1 MKDSLVSNDQNS
13 TGNDNENLK
22 KLQDENIKLNVLLEE
37 KKNEVNSK
45 NKEIIELKQKII
57 DLEDERIKYLSDQNE
72 SIEKMTENIVSNFS
86 QTLNSNLER
95 IVQSAVEKLFLQ
107 SYNDV
112 SQMIAS
118 KSNEIIQ
125 LINGQN
131 DTTIIDLIKKKF
143 NDLKKNIKTNIQ
155 DTFLHNS
162 TQKNVEESITS
173 FIRCELNKRKEEND
187 SFQRGIE
194 KLKKE
199 KNELISCLDKE
210 LKKVEKE
217 LQSTEQ
223 LLELYKSKF
232 DNSRLVIKNIFTNYL
247 DQEFFQPHIEQCF
260 LNKDL
265 NVEEV
270 SSLSK
275 SIKVN
280 LVVKMYDYILNDV
293 IMTKIINKRGFEEI
307 VQLVSSL
314 DLDFNS
320 KEDLYKFT
328 DNIKIDDTNIL
339 NQIICV
345 ILKLYDEKCVE
356 CQLSLDKHVSNKYQ
370 IINLTK
376 EKEDLLKALEEF
388 KPSLPKEEEIKQTES
403 DPQNDELNDSDPIQV
418 LSARNDKLEKE
429 NMILQAQQ
437 SELKEQTKEV
447 LLKVQNDLRDIENM
461 VDRRIVSNF
470 VIKALDRST
479 SKKIRITVIDTLAN
493 FLGFSNEDRK
503 KIGLSFNSGN
513 NPIFAPTS
521 SEKAKELSED
531 ILNNVMKD

>member
-1 MKDSLVSNDQNS
+1 MIDSSIQDRRMKDSLVSNDQNS

-307 VQLVSSL
+307 VQLVSS
-314 DLDFNS
+314 
-320 KEDLYKFT
+320 
-328 DNIKIDDTNIL
+328 
-339 NQIICV
+339 
-345 ILKLYDEKCVE
+345 
-356 CQLSLDKHVSNKYQ
+356 
-370 IINLTK
+370 
-376 EKEDLLKALEEF
+376 
-388 KPSLPKEEEIKQTES
+388 
-403 DPQNDELNDSDPIQV
+403 
-418 LSARNDKLEKE
+418 
-429 NMILQAQQ
+429 
-437 SELKEQTKEV
+437 
-447 LLKVQNDLRDIENM
+447 
-461 VDRRIVSNF
+461 
-470 VIKALDRST
+470 
-479 SKKIRITVIDTLAN
+479 
-493 FLGFSNEDRK
+493 
-503 KIGLSFNSGN
+503 
-513 NPIFAPTS
+513 
-521 SEKAKELSED
+521 
-531 ILNNVMKD
+531 

>member
-1 MKDSLVSNDQNS
+1 MIENSIQERRIKDSLASSDQIS
-13 TGNDNENLK
+13 TGIDNENLK
-22 KLQDENIKLNVLLEE
+22 KLQDENVKLNVLLEE

-57 DLEDERIKYLSDQNE
+57 NLEDERIKYLSDQNE
-72 SIEKMTENIVSNFS
+72 SIEKMTENILTNFS

-95 IVQSAVEKLFLQ
+95 IVQTAVEKLFLQ
-107 SYNDV
+107 SYNEV

-118 KSNEIIQ
+118 KSNEIVQ

-143 NDLKKNIKTNIQ
+143 NDLKKSIKSTIQ

-173 FIRCELNKRKEEND
+173 FIRCELNKRKDEND
-187 SFQRGIE
+187 IFQRGIE

-210 LKKVEKE
+210 LKKVEKD

-260 LNKDL
+260 VNKDL

-280 LVVKMYDYILNDV
+280 LVVKMYDYILNEV
-293 IMTKIINKRGFEEI
+293 IM
-307 VQLVSSL
+307 
-314 DLDFNS
+314 
-320 KEDLYKFT
+320 KFT

-339 NQIICV
+339 NQIISI
-345 ILKLYDEKCVE
+345 ILKLYDEKSVE

-437 SELKEQTKEV
+437 FELKEQTKEV

-470 VIKALDRST
+470 LIKALDKST

-503 KIGLSFNSGN
+503 KIGLNSNSGN
-513 NPIFAPTS
+513 NPVFTPSS
-521 SEKAKELSED
+521 SEKAKEISED